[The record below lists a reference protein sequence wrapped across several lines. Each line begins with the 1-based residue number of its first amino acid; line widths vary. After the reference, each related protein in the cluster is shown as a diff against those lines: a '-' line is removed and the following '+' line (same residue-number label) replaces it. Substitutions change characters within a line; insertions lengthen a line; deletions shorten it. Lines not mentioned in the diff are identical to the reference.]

1 MSLMGTYPPQAVT
14 FVKGSGSELWDDQG
28 RRYLDFLGGLAVT
41 SLGHAHPEVARALSE
56 QASTLLHVSNLFGSL
71 PQRELAATLDRLID
85 SGPGQVFLANSGAE
99 ANEAAIKL
107 ARRWGGRGRHVVV
120 SAYGSFHGRTLATLH
135 ATGQP
140 SKHEAFQPL
149 PEGFRHV
156 AWRDA
161 DDLRRAIDPTV
172 AAVLIEVVQGEGG
185 VNPAGADY
193 IQEVRRICDETG
205 ALLMFDEV
213 QTGLGRTGRW
223 FAFQRYGVRADVV
236 TVAKSLGNG
245 VPIGAC
251 WARDEVADAF
261 KPGDHG
267 STFGG
272 QPLAVSAALATL
284 RVMEQIDAPA
294 QAEAKG
300 AYLRERL
307 GELPAVREVRG
318 LGLLLAAELA
328 EGIPA
333 QPVAAAAL
341 EAGLVVNAVTPT
353 ALRFAPSLLVTN
365 DEIDEAVAIL
375 AGVLQ

>member
-1 MSLMGTYPPQAVT
+1 M
-14 FVKGSGSELWDDQG
+14 
-28 RRYLDFLGGLAVT
+28 
-41 SLGHAHPEVARALSE
+41 
-56 QASTLLHVSNLFGSL
+56 
-71 PQRELAATLDRLID
+71 
-85 SGPGQVFLANSGAE
+85 
-99 ANEAAIKL
+99 
-107 ARRWGGRGRHVVV
+107 
-120 SAYGSFHGRTLATLH
+120 
-135 ATGQP
+135 
-140 SKHEAFQPL
+140 
-149 PEGFRHV
+149 
-156 AWRDA
+156 
-161 DDLRRAIDPTV
+161 
-172 AAVLIEVVQGEGG
+172 
-185 VNPAGADY
+185 
-193 IQEVRRICDETG
+193 
-205 ALLMFDEV
+205 
-213 QTGLGRTGRW
+213 
-223 FAFQRYGVRADVV
+223 V

-341 EAGLVVNAVTPT
+341 EAGLVVNAVTPA
-353 ALRFAPSLLVTN
+353 ALRFAPSLLVTK